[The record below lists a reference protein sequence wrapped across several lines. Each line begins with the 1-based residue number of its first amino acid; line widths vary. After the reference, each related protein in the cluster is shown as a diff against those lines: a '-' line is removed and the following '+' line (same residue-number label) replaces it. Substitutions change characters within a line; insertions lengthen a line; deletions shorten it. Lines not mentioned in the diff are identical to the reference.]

1 MEVQH
6 EPLLR
11 PSVGGPR
18 AKFAKWLV
26 TKWSSLLVLDQRLI
40 ACALGASRRRKK
52 AQLEACLQA
61 LAFAPPERIAV
72 LEGTL
77 QARGHMGERC

>member
-18 AKFAKWLV
+18 AQLAKWLV
-26 TKWSSLLVLDQRLI
+26 TKWSSLLVFDQRLI
-40 ACALGASRRRKK
+40 ACALGASRRGKK
-52 AQLEACLQA
+52 AKLEPCLQA
-61 LAFAPPERIAV
+61 LAFAPYDRIDV

-77 QARGHMGERC
+77 KALGHMKER